1 VAKYGVNY
9 YGATKYGA
17 VAKLVYSVE
26 PMSILVLDFARV
38 FVQWQTPQGNFSRV
52 RLVRN
57 QAGFAE
63 TAEDGVI
70 VFDEFATEGTVS
82 RSYIIDG
89 EDNPESIPFV
99 PGRQAYYRFFIFTDQ
114 KVWRT
119 AGSITVVIPSNHST
133 QEQFMNTL
141 PRVFTTAE
149 QSPLGAID
157 TNSALYSFMGGL
169 MFAQE
174 EAMTYL
180 DLLRPIHTGLE
191 TPFQLL
197 AAYRSNYGLTPE
209 PALPIKNQKRLIRE
223 ALYMYSRKGTE
234 LALGTYIE
242 SLTGYNPTITVSPNL
257 LLSVQDST
265 FYNSV
270 GNWVATNAV
279 LTSSNEQVPVITD
292 TVIDTVYSGK
302 VVAASSSATI
312 TLGEDAPITKGIP
325 VNSDTDFVVGF
336 KIKSPTSAG
345 SVTRTIKW
353 YDRNGTFI
361 SSANG
366 ASLSANNTWK
376 TQWTS
381 VTSPAN
387 AVYATLKFAFSAAGT
402 YYIDQIDTHEGTAQ
416 TYNEAR
422 AVDIFLNPYKTNFVH
437 NPSFETN
444 VTDGWTLS
452 GSAVATQDVDVSDI
466 AYSGSKSAKIVAT
479 GTWSF
484 TSNTIPIEQGTYYTN
499 SGLIKSSA
507 NLNVTFVG
515 RDGEGNIIET
525 EDLFNIGTTTNWSQ
539 FTITHLTDAFDAGV
553 VTYELVFSGGAGTYY
568 LDCIQFEKSIQASDY
583 FDGNLPS
590 DFGAVW
596 EGSSNNS
603 ATHLYPTK
611 LQKVSRL
618 GKTLVDWLPMNTFWI
633 VRSYAGVEYTNL
645 TV

>member
-1 VAKYGVNY
+1 MAKYGVNY

-17 VAKLVYSVE
+17 IAKLVYSVE
-26 PMSILVLDFARV
+26 PMTVLVLDFTRV
-38 FVQWQTPQGNFSRV
+38 YIQWQTPQGVFSRV

-57 QAGFAE
+57 QAGFPE

-70 VFDEFATEGTVS
+70 IFDEFATEGNVS
-82 RSYIIDG
+82 RSYIVDG

-99 PGRQAYYRFFIFTDQ
+99 PGRQAYYRFFIFTDE
-114 KVWRT
+114 KVWRN

-133 QEQFMNTL
+133 QEQFMNTI

-180 DLLRPIHTGLE
+180 DLLRPLHTGLE
-191 TPFQLL
+191 TPYQLL

-223 ALYMYSRKGTE
+223 ALYMYSRKGTK

-242 SLTGYNPTITVSPNL
+242 SLTGYNPDLTVSSNL

-265 FYNSV
+265 FYNSI

-279 LTSSNEQVPVITD
+279 LTTSDEQVPSLGD

-302 VVAASSSATI
+302 VVAASSVAKV

-325 VNSDTDFVVGF
+325 VNSDTAFKVGF
-336 KIKSPTSAG
+336 KVKSPASAG
-345 SVTRTIKW
+345 NITMTITW
-353 YDRNGTFI
+353 YDRNGTLI
-361 SSANG
+361 SSNSG
-366 ASLSANNTWK
+366 SSLSANNTWK
-376 TQWTS
+376 TQWTT
-381 VTSPAN
+381 VTSPAT
-387 AVYATLKFAFSAAGT
+387 AVYASLKFAFSAAGT
-402 YYIDQIDTHEGTAQ
+402 YYVDQVDVHEGT
-416 TYNEAR
+416 TESYNEAR
-422 AVDIFLNPYKTNFVH
+422 AIDIFLNPYKTNYID

-452 GSAVATQDVDVSDI
+452 GSAVATRDSDVSDI

-479 GTWSF
+479 GSWSF

-507 NLNVTFVG
+507 DINVTFVG
-515 RDGEGNIIET
+515 RDGDGDIVDT
-525 EDLFNIGTTTNWSQ
+525 ADLFDIGTTADWAQ

-553 VTYELVFSGGAGTYY
+553 VTYELVFSGSTGTYY
-568 LDCIQFEKSIQASDY
+568 LDCIQFEKSIKASDY

-603 ATHLYPTK
+603 PTHLYPTK

-618 GKTLVDWLPMNTFWI
+618 GKTLTDWIPSNSFWI
-633 VRSYAGVEYTNL
+633 VRSYDGVEYTNL